1 MMCLHRLS
9 AAKLPP
15 RLAIR
20 STGICKLAR
29 TCACLAL
36 RHCEERMRR
45 SNPDLTPNVLDRFAI
60 ARDDVASILPA
71 FGHSAQ
77 YPTTILKNR
86 CHLTGGGPSGNC
98 GISSV
103 MTNHGALL
111 STWTW
116 SSGRSPGS
124 SSNGPSGTQTYETP
138 SNFETTGEPQ
148 TLQKPR

>member
-77 YPTTILKNR
+77 IPDYNIEESMSPYR
-86 CHLTGGGPSGNC
+86 R
-98 GISSV
+98 
-103 MTNHGALL
+103 
-111 STWTW
+111 W
-116 SSGRSPGS
+116 SLR
-124 SSNGPSGTQTYETP
+124 Q
-138 SNFETTGEPQ
+138 
-148 TLQKPR
+148 LRHIIRDDKPR